1 MHAVCSF
8 SGRSR
13 LSQQPP
19 TLSVPQFLVEPEPGV
34 SQGRPTR
41 VASRFA
47 SSLAQLH
54 PAESSLRADPSWDS
68 IVTDWQ
74 FTSSCSPR
82 THYCAAVT
90 FSHRPGELR
99 PGRDSHP
106 AMLVRFTVALAWAV
120 SAHRGWR
127 RSPVT
132 WHLTPGTWHLP
143 PTPIPSPFLK
153 PSGRRRKLHLRITS
167 FTRSSLSLGLCLG
180 LISSC
185 RCRERHG
192 HKVALRV
199 AFGLPFA

>member
-106 AMLVRFTVALAWAV
+106 AMLVRFTVALATSVTDV
-120 SAHRGWR
+120 SPAPRAQR
-127 RSPVT
+127 AQLAS
-132 WHLTPGTWHLP
+132 
-143 PTPIPSPFLK
+143 
-153 PSGRRRKLHLRITS
+153 LREPKYS
-167 FTRSSLSLGLCLG
+167 STRSREGNLTLPVPLPRLVPVPQHRSLRKRPAQALGIAASGPRATRPSSPENSLPQQG
-180 LISSC
+180 
-185 RCRERHG
+185 E
-192 HKVALRV
+192 
-199 AFGLPFA
+199 